1 MALERRGKRT
11 FKQFA
16 KLLTD
21 LDSLFIVEAGQTL
34 TLDMHFL
41 NLEQEWQSDCKF
53 DLEEDSRK

>member
-1 MALERRGKRT
+1 MTLERGGKRPLR
-11 FKQFA
+11 QFA

-21 LDSLFIVEAGQTL
+21 LDSMFIVEAGQTL
-34 TLDMHFL
+34 TIDMHFL